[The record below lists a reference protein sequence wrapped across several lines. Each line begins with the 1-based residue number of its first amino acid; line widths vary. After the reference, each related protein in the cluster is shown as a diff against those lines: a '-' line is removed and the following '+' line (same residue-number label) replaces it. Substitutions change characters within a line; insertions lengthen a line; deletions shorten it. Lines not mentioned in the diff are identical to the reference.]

1 MEDRSAAAAEAVAA
15 AAAEDGGEERRARV
29 RCDAMARRSAGV
41 ASSLFFFSLFFLVR
55 SNA

>member
-41 ASSLFFFSLFFLVR
+41 ASSLFFFSLFFLVG

>member
-1 MEDRSAAAAEAVAA
+1 M
-15 AAAEDGGEERRARV
+15 

-41 ASSLFFFSLFFLVR
+41 ASSLFFFFSFFLVG